1 MSKLILLIQIMVF
14 ALPVLQ
20 VNAQTR
26 NRETLPANLDLHIMP
41 LALAHPD
48 PSLRIGAERIT
59 GGRWSYGLSAGIG
72 NNPFTTVLMK
82 NDRRTNYQ
90 MWEIRPEL
98 KFYLYQRKD
107 MGWYLAGEG
116 LYVNSSYTS
125 DKSYYILSFD
135 EKVVFDKAGFR
146 KEKLGGIGKMG
157 VKFLVG
163 RKLTLDLFSGL
174 GMAWTQVSYSDVENP
189 RNEIHDP
196 FFDGEDFYV
205 GKRWTGLLSVG
216 LKLGI
221 RLWESSS
228 PSPDGGRAKAGL

>member
-1 MSKLILLIQIMVF
+1 MKAAILMHKFILLLQTLVVVLS
-14 ALPVLQ
+14 ALQ

-48 PSLRIGAERIT
+48 PSLRIGVERIT

-72 NNPFTTVLMK
+72 NNPFTVVLMK
-82 NDRRTNYQ
+82 NDRRTDYQ
-90 MWEIRPEL
+90 LWEIRPEI
-98 KFYLYQRKD
+98 KFYLLQRED
-107 MGWYLAGEG
+107 MGWYLAAEG

-125 DKSYYILSFD
+125 GSSYYIVSFD
-135 EKVVFDKAGFR
+135 EKVVFDRAGFQ
-146 KEKLGGIGKMG
+146 KEKFGGISKMG

-189 RNEIHDP
+189 RNEVHDP
-196 FFDGEDFYV
+196 FFDGEDFYE

-216 LKLGI
+216 VKIGL
-221 RLWESSS
+221 RLWEE
-228 PSPDGGRAKAGL
+228 